1 MLELRSVFKH
11 EIEQY
16 LALRKK
22 TLTPESYRLYLYV
35 LRNLDEYLIECNVT
49 TKTVEEKTVNGWIQQ
64 FYDFNVVRTVSE
76 KVSRLRKFLEYLR
89 YSGFQVFIPGCPKYS
104 DSYVPYIFSDDEL
117 EKIFYVADRLEYSER
132 RPTSRYSRFTF
143 PMLLRLLYGCGLRV
157 GETLAVRIGDINFDD
172 GILFLKHTKNKKQRI
187 VPMSRNLTEM
197 LHRYCAAMRLTD
209 NSNAFL
215 FPNGIHNEKLS
226 VPTADAMFKNVLQ
239 TAGIYVKPDIHK
251 RGQCLNCFRHLF
263 AVRSFAQAER
273 NGRSTDDS
281 IPFLSV
287 YLGHYDMDGTEKYL
301 KFNSDIF
308 PEYTELFES
317 YAAGVFSEVLYE
329 K

>member
-16 LALRKK
+16 LALRQK
-22 TLTPESYRLYLYV
+22 TLTPESFAHHLYV
-35 LRNLDEYLIECNVT
+35 LRNLDEYLAESGIKA
-49 TKTVEEKTVNGWIQQ
+49 KTIDEKTVTDWIQR
-64 FYDFNVVRTVSE
+64 FYEFNAVRTVSE

-89 YSGFQVFIPGCPKYS
+89 YSGFVVFIPGCPKYS

-117 EKIFYVADRLEYSER
+117 GKIFYVADRLEYSER
-132 RPTSRYSRFTF
+132 RPSSRFSRFMF
-143 PMLLRLLYGCGLRV
+143 PMLLRLLYGCGLRL
-157 GETLAVRIGDINFDD
+157 GETLALRIGDINFDD
-172 GILFLKHTKNKKQRI
+172 GILFMKHTKNKKQRI

-197 LHRYCAAMRLTD
+197 LRCYCAAMGFAGNP
-209 NSNAFL
+209 NSVL
-215 FPNGIHNEKLS
+215 FPTATHNKHWS
-226 VPTADAMFKNVLQ
+226 VQTADAIFRNILQ
-239 TAGIYVKPDIHK
+239 TAGIYVKPEPHK

-281 IPFLSV
+281 VPFLSV

-308 PEYTELFES
+308 PEYTEMFES
-317 YAAGVFSEVLYE
+317 YAAGVFSEV
-329 K
+329 